1 MSGLPLKAR
10 QQEAQVAI
18 FAALD
23 RGISRQ
29 LVNLP
34 TGVGKTV
41 LACHVACNHQSTL
54 FLCHR
59 QELLAQTAATMKRIA
74 PDLGHG
80 FIRPGE
86 HRIEPEGFTVGM
98 IQTVYN
104 RLDRIDPDTFDC
116 VIVDEAHH
124 AASRTWREVLDHFQP
139 RLRLGLTA
147 TPERLDGLALSNLFD
162 EIVYSMNLADAV
174 KENYLVPPS
183 AIQCLTSINISAVHT
198 RGGDF
203 AEDELANLVDDPA
216 RNAFIAEKYLEH
228 CQGRK
233 AIAFACNIAHAKNLV
248 DACLDVGITAEWI
261 SGVDSDRA
269 DKLERFAKGEYQVLA
284 NCQILTEGF
293 DDRSVDAILLCRPTK
308 SKSLFAQMIGRGL
321 RLNEGKTDCR
331 VLDFVD
337 NAGKHSLVTAW
348 RFFGHTA
355 PPANEMPLG
364 ISDEKKKKESRVA
377 AIDLERTIDLLKPPP
392 VIDEFNYGSRDW
404 HYAPATEKQLL
415 FLQRLGYDVENNDF
429 SKGQACSIIG
439 SQPASWK
446 QLRELADYHYDLS
459 VEWTRGQASK
469 ALDESRA
476 VMFTALDKIRS
487 RGFRIAASGNQ
498 LKVDPADQLDLIQR
512 SWIDKNR
519 KPLLSALRSEL
530 N

>member
-1 MSGLPLKAR
+1 MKLKPR
-10 QQEAQVAI
+10 QLEAQTAI
-18 FAALD
+18 FEALD
-23 RGISRQ
+23 RGVTRQ
-29 LVNLP
+29 LVSLP

-74 PDLGHG
+74 PDLEHG

-86 HRIEPEGFTVGM
+86 HRIEPEGFTIGM

-104 RLDRIDPDTFDC
+104 RLDRLHPDAFDC

-162 EIVYSMNLADAV
+162 EITYSMNLGDAV
-174 KENYLVPPS
+174 KEQYLVPPS
-183 AIQCLTSINISAVHT
+183 AIQCLTSLNISEVHT

-203 AEDELANLVDDPA
+203 AENELANLVDDPA

-228 CQGRK
+228 CAGRK

-248 DACLDVGITAEWI
+248 SACSDAGITAEWI
-261 SGVDSDRA
+261 SGDDPDRTA
-269 DKLERFAKGEYQVLA
+269 KLERFARGEYQVLA
-284 NCQILTEGF
+284 NFQILTEGF

-321 RLNEGKTDCR
+321 RLNEGKTDCK

-337 NAGKHSLVTAW
+337 NAGKHSLVTSW
-348 RFFGHTA
+348 KFFGHTA
-355 PPANEMPLG
+355 PPTSEAPLG
-364 ISDEKKKKESRVA
+364 IADEPRKKESRVA
-377 AIDLERTIDLLKPPP
+377 AIDLERQIDLLKPPP

-404 HYAPATEKQLL
+404 HYQPATDKQLL
-415 FLQRLGYDVENNDF
+415 FLSKLGYDVVTNDF
-429 SKGQACSIIG
+429 SKGQAAGIIG
-439 SQPASWK
+439 GQPASMK
-446 QLRELADYHYDLS
+446 QLRELADHGYDVS
-459 VEWTRGQASK
+459 AEWTRGQASR
-469 ALDESRA
+469 ALDESRDI
-476 VMFTALDKIRS
+476 MFIALDKIRS
-487 RGFRIAASGNQ
+487 RGFKIAASGNQ
-498 LKVDPADQLDLIQR
+498 LKVDPIDQLDLIQR
-512 SWIDKNR
+512 SWIDRNR
-519 KPLLSALRSEL
+519 KPLLSALRAEM

>member
-1 MSGLPLKAR
+1 MSGLPLKSR
-10 QQEAQVAI
+10 QQEAQTAI
-18 FAALD
+18 FEALD
-23 RGISRQ
+23 RGVTRQ

-41 LACHVACNHQSTL
+41 LAAHIATL
-54 FLCHR
+54 FNRVLFLAHR
-59 QELLAQTAATMKRIA
+59 QELVEQTARTMIAVDPDRSHGRISQGVHEIGPFTIA
-74 PDLGHG
+74 MLPTVHRRLGK
-80 FIRPGE
+80 
-86 HRIEPEGFTVGM
+86 
-98 IQTVYN
+98 
-104 RLDRIDPDTFDC
+104 LAPDTFDC

-183 AIQCLTSINISAVHT
+183 AIQCLTSVNISEVHT

-216 RNAFIAEKYLEH
+216 RNQFIAEKYLEH
-228 CQGRK
+228 CGGRK
-233 AIAFACNIAHAKNLV
+233 AIAFVCNIQHAKNLV
-248 DACLDVGITAEWI
+248 DACLDAGITAEWI

-269 DKLERFAKGEYQVLA
+269 DKLERFARGEFQVLA

-321 RLNEGKTDCR
+321 RLNDGKTDCK

-355 PPANEMPLG
+355 PPAGEMPLG

-377 AIDLERTIDLLKPPP
+377 AIDLERQIDLLKPPP

-404 HYAPATEKQLL
+404 HYAPATEKQLA
-415 FLQRLGYDVENNDF
+415 FLEKLGYDTVTNDF
-429 SKGQACSIIG
+429 SKGQASGIIG
-439 SQPASWK
+439 NQPASWK
-446 QLRELADYHYDLS
+446 QLRELADHGYDVS
-459 VEWTRGQASK
+459 AEWTRAQASK

-476 VMFTALDKIRS
+476 VMFNALDKIRS
-487 RGFRIAASGNQ
+487 RGFKIAASGNQ
-498 LKVDPADQLDLIQR
+498 LKIDPDDQLDLIQR
-512 SWIDKNR
+512 SWIDRNR
-519 KPLLSALRSEL
+519 KPLLSALREEF